1 MIRRPPRS
9 TLFPYTTLFRS
20 ADALDLPALHPAFLR
35 RSWRMS
41 FEADGFDAETRVLSA
56 SVKGI
61 KGLPR
66 KLRKVRNALRGF
78 DAAILVGPR
87 TRVYDKRGRRVP
99 AAGVAEA
106 LEAAEGVDVTGKVAA
121 PKSW

>member
-78 DAAILVGPR
+78 DAAILVGDR
-87 TRVYDKRGRRVP
+87 KSTRLNSSHANISYAV
-99 AAGVAEA
+99 
-106 LEAAEGVDVTGKVAA
+106 
-121 PKSW
+121 